1 MEEETKGWRKIRD
14 IKLDKRKLT
23 RRAKKVSAATQRHA
37 HRFIIRRIENVR
49 LVSRQIITWL
59 ILVGMVVA
67 GMGIQL
73 IWNQHGFI
81 TDARAS
87 GGLYVE
93 GTVGPIN
100 TLNPIY
106 ATSGADTSVA
116 RLVFSSLYD
125 YDSTGVLRQDVATG
139 MKIEQDGRAYTVTI
153 RDDVRWHD
161 GEKLTAQDVEYTLN
175 TIKDP
180 AVRSPLRV
188 NWVDVDVKATNETT
202 IVFTLPATYAA
213 FPQAL
218 TFPILPKH
226 ILKDI
231 SPALLRES
239 TFSQE
244 PVGSGP
250 FVFRRL
256 QAADTISRHQVVHL
270 IANQDY
276 YRGAPK
282 LSRFELQVFDDE
294 SSLLSAIKAGEVS
307 GASDISPT
315 SIDSIGKQYN
325 ITPVALDSGVYLI
338 FNTNNPLLKDKAIR
352 KALQVGTDT
361 TTIRAG
367 IGGGVLPLD
376 LPVLPSQ
383 LSGVTIPQAPAT
395 DVNKA
400 NAILEE
406 AGWKLKGSVR
416 SKDGQALSITLT
428 TSKKSEYDKVAQLVK
443 DQWQKLGISV
453 QIRTVDASSASSV
466 FVQDTLQSRNFDVLV
481 YELAIGADP
490 DVYAYW
496 HSSQIGQTGYNFANY
511 SNAIADASLSSARS
525 RLEPALRSAKYKTFI
540 DRWLEDAPAIALYQ
554 SVVEYVTN
562 KNVDAVDP
570 STQLVTVSDRYT
582 NLLYWTVAKDAVYK
596 TP

>member
-23 RRAKKVSAATQRHA
+23 RRAKKVSTATQRHA

-59 ILVGMVVA
+59 ILVGIVVA
-67 GMGIQL
+67 GMGVQL
-73 IWNQHGFI
+73 IWNQRGY
-81 TDARAS
+81 TEDARAV

-93 GTVGPIN
+93 GTVGPLN

-106 ATSGADTSVA
+106 STTGADTSVA

-125 YDSTGVLRQDVATG
+125 YDGTGVLRQDIATG
-139 MKIEQDGRAYTVTI
+139 MKIEQDGRVYTVTI
-153 RDDVRWHD
+153 RDGVRWHD
-161 GEKLTAQDVEYTLN
+161 GESLTAEDVAYTLN
-175 TIKDP
+175 TIKDA

-188 NWVDVDVKATNETT
+188 NWVDVDVKATNDKT
-202 IVFTLPATYAA
+202 IVFTLPAAYAA

-226 ILKDI
+226 ILKNI

-244 PVGSGP
+244 PIGSGP

-256 QAADTISRHQVVHL
+256 QAADTISRHQVVHF
-270 IANQDY
+270 IANQNY
-276 YRGAPK
+276 YRGTPK
-282 LSRFELQVFDDE
+282 LSRFELQVFDNE
-294 SSLLSAIKAGEVS
+294 SSLLAAIKAGEVS

-361 TTIRAG
+361 TTIRSG

-383 LSGVTIPQAPAT
+383 LSGITIPQAPTA

-400 NAILEE
+400 NAMLEE

-416 SKDGQALSITLT
+416 TKDGQPLSITIT
-428 TSKKSEYDKVAQLVK
+428 TSKKNEYDKVAQLVK
-443 DQWQKLGISV
+443 DQWQRLGITV

-466 FVQDTLQSRNFDVLV
+466 FVQDTLQSRNFDVLI

-496 HSSQIGQTGYNFANY
+496 HSSQIGQTGYNFSNY
-511 SNAIADASLSSARS
+511 SNPIADASLASARS

-562 KNVDAVDP
+562 KNVEAVSP
-570 STQLVTVSDRYT
+570 ATQLVTVSDRYT
-582 NLLYWTVAKDAVYK
+582 NVLYWTVAKDTVYK